1 MITVQYLKA
10 LMEEITYSKYV
21 YIYRFVYYSLFQELM
36 SRKTKTCTTH
46 PKRFCGDTPFGTLT
60 VCISALLFGFRL
72 PLQFDDLPAD
82 FPYRTATGWNVQPS
96 WYDALVRK

>member
-1 MITVQYLKA
+1 MHDTSRMI
-10 LMEEITYSKYV
+10 
-21 YIYRFVYYSLFQELM
+21 
-36 SRKTKTCTTH
+36 
-46 PKRFCGDTPFGTLT
+46 
-60 VCISALLFGFRL
+60 L